1 MENIFVEFLP
11 PWIETGRQP
20 AFYDKESGSVLQ
32 QTARMYARVNMLIR
46 MFNKLSKQT
55 KQTVEEY
62 IDKFNELHDYVMDYF
77 ANLDVQEEI
86 NNKLDDMV
94 EQGTLQEIIADYL
107 NSKALFGYDTV
118 ADMKSATNLIA
129 GSYAKTLGFITK
141 GDEGGAT
148 YKIRDL
154 EGAETADNMTLIS
167 LHDTLVAELQVEPI
181 MTTRQFGS
189 GTNADTDVLLKA
201 LSVCDTVILS
211 DNFTI
216 PPQQINITTNKVIDF
231 NGHKITMGDN
241 NNISWAN
248 LIRVTGSGEVVLK
261 NGEIDGNSEGQTV
274 AVVTNNTGVLVT
286 AGTCT
291 IDSMKIH
298 NCHYEGIITNGK
310 CNLTVTNSSI
320 YECGRN
326 GVALL
331 SWENVVF
338 ENDTF
343 WGVVTGEN
351 ICDIDIEPYDSDCNL
366 GRVKVSNCL
375 FKDNLKKHNF
385 QAYLNAVQTMPAEI
399 LMENCKCFGQ
409 VAVGYDQ
416 GRLSSYTFN
425 NITISGVDDKPAL
438 YLYETKQN
446 VTFKGTFI
454 NCAYPIKVEEEYT
467 WDYIANINIDG
478 QVKGTAPTK
487 GIEFIEPE
495 GVMEYPH
502 PMENFN
508 IKITGTNSIIGWK
521 LLNNSVIKTNPL
533 EVDTDLTLNEN
544 TFYSDIYMTGWAHY
558 IDIDSYYNKS
568 KHVNPSFT
576 IHTNNVNTIR
586 CTKLPALNANVGNGG
601 INMNNNDC
609 SLGLTLHNHNG
620 DKFIVDNLTGIYTA
634 RTIS

>member
-107 NSKALFGYDTV
+107 NSKAVFGYDTV

-129 GSYAKTLGFITK
+129 GSYAKTLGFTTK

-167 LHDTLVAELQVEPI
+167 LHDTLVAELQVEPT

-291 IDSMKIH
+291 IDNMEIH
-298 NCHYEGIITNGK
+298 NCLYEGIVTNGDINIAVK
-310 CNLTVTNSSI
+310 NSEI
-320 YECGRN
+320 YDNGRN
-326 GVALL
+326 DVAIL
-331 SWENVVF
+331 SWTNAIFENCKFSGKIADKQNIANIDVEPYEAACLLGNLEIRNCVF
-338 ENDTF
+338 EDNEKL
-343 WGVVTGEN
+343 EN
-351 ICDIDIEPYDSDCNL
+351 I
-366 GRVKVSNCL
+366 
-375 FKDNLKKHNF
+375 
-385 QAYLNAVQTMPAEI
+385 QTYLNAVHDKLANI
-399 LMENCKCFGQ
+399 LIENCTC
-409 VAVGYDQ
+409 Y
-416 GRLSSYTFN
+416 GRIVIGRDEGFKSNYTIN
-425 NITISGVDDKPAL
+425 NVTFIGINDKPAL
-438 YLYETKQN
+438 HIKESNQGITAKA
-446 VTFKGTFI
+446 TFR
-454 NCAYPIKVEEEYT
+454 NCAYPVKFEQVNLWDINRYIDIDATISGTVTKGVEFVQPEGTMTDTYPLR
-467 WDYIANINIDG
+467 DINI
-478 QVKGTAPTK
+478 KLR
-487 GIEFIEPE
+487 
-495 GVMEYPH
+495 
-502 PMENFN
+502 
-508 IKITGTNSIIGWK
+508 GTNSVIGWK
-521 LLNNSVIKTNPL
+521 KLHNSKITTPPL
-533 EVDTDLTLNEN
+533 YLTGDYTLVDTL
-544 TFYSDIYMTGWAHY
+544 FYSDIYVTSWAHY
-558 IDIDSYYNKS
+558 VDIDAMHNKS
-568 KHVNPSFT
+568 DNVNPSFT
-576 IHTNNVNTIR
+576 LHSNNNFTFR
-586 CTKLPALNANVGNGG
+586 STKLPIINSNIGNGG
-601 INMNNNDC
+601 INMVNNC
-609 SLGLTLHNHNG
+609 SVTLELHNHKS
-620 DKFIVDNLTGIYTA
+620 DSFIIDNINGIYTA